1 MARIDAGSAAG
12 ACADAER
19 NARKTTV
26 ILADDH
32 PQVLESISTLLEAE
46 FDVVCAVNSGEA
58 LVEAASLMRPDA
70 VISDIQMKEMDGI
83 EAGLKVLERGSCDA
97 VVVLT
102 MHNDPHLMRRAVS
115 AGIRGYV
122 LKIDAGEEL
131 IPALKQVVA
140 GGSYISRTV
149 RRSA

>member
-1 MARIDAGSAAG
+1 MARREGSAEG
-12 ACADAER
+12 ACVEAGD
-19 NARKTTV
+19 NSKKIKV

-32 PQVLESISTLLEAE
+32 TQVLESISRLLEAE

-58 LVEAASLMRPDA
+58 LVDAASVTRPDA
-70 VISDIQMKEMDGI
+70 VISDIQMNDQDGI
-83 EAGLKVLERGSCDA
+83 EAGLKVRQNGYCDA
-97 VVVLT
+97 VILLT
-102 MHNDPHLMRRAVS
+102 MHNDLHLLRRALR

-140 GGSYISRTV
+140 GGSYVSRTV
-149 RRSA
+149 RRAT

>member
-1 MARIDAGSAAG
+1 MSFNWAMAGREGSAE
-12 ACADAER
+12 DES
-19 NARKTTV
+19 RKITV

-32 PQVLESISTLLEAE
+32 PQVLEVISSLLETD

-58 LVEAASLMRPDA
+58 LVEAAALMRPDA
-70 VISDIQMKEMDGI
+70 VISDIQMKQQDGI
-83 EAGLKVLERGSCDA
+83 EAGLQVLRNGSCGA

-102 MHNDPHLMRRAVS
+102 MHNDPHLLRRALS

-140 GGSYISRTV
+140 GGSYISRTAT
-149 RRSA
+149 RIT